1 MKAKLLDLIDAG
13 REKETEAL
21 VPFVDDS
28 APESPGGWTAK
39 DQLAHLMSWRQVAI
53 AELDGARTAGPVP
66 DFSTD
71 SDAENAKF
79 YAQTHD
85 QPARLIIETAAG
97 SWDAMAVAV
106 SACSEETLEG
116 PRPRRPSQRL
126 WMVVPLNV
134 YNHVAQHLAYWSWDQ
149 DDEAAAER
157 AAIWGHDL
165 AIATFPDD
173 RTLGAAEYNLGC
185 IYAQRG
191 MAARALPLLKRGF
204 ELRPDLV
211 DWAKTDTDLDQIH
224 SNPELA
230 ALLS

>member
-13 REKETEAL
+13 REKEEQAL

-28 APESPGGWTAK
+28 APESPGKWTAK

-53 AELDGARTAGPVP
+53 GELDSARTGGPVP
-66 DFSTD
+66 DVSTD
-71 SDAENAKF
+71 DEAENLKF

-85 QPARLIIETAAG
+85 QPARLIIESAAG
-97 SWDAMAVAV
+97 SWDAMAEAV

-116 PRPRRPSQRL
+116 PRPRYPNQKL
-126 WMVVPLNV
+126 WTVVPLNV
-134 YNHVAQHLAYWSWDQ
+134 YNHVAQHLAYWSWDR
-149 DDEAAAER
+149 DDETAAEQ

-173 RTLGAAEYNLGC
+173 RTRGAAEYNLAC

-191 MAARALPLLKRGF
+191 MAERAVPLLKRGF
-204 ELRPDLV
+204 ELRPDLKE
-211 DWAKTDTDLDQIH
+211 WAKTDTDLDPIR
-224 SNPELA
+224 SNPELVE
-230 ALLS
+230 LLS

>member
-13 REKETEAL
+13 RDKEAEAL

-28 APESPGGWTAK
+28 PPESPGKWTAK
-39 DQLAHLMSWRQVAI
+39 DQLAHLMSWRQVAN
-53 AELDGARTAGPVP
+53 AELDAARTGGPVP

-71 SDAENAKF
+71 SDVENVKF

-85 QPARLIIETAAG
+85 QPAREVIETAAG

-116 PRPRRPSQRL
+116 PRPRRPYQKL

-134 YNHVAQHLAYWSWDQ
+134 YNHLAEHLAYWSWER
-149 DDEAAAER
+149 DDEAAAEK
-157 AAIWGHDL
+157 ALTWGYDL
-165 AIATFPDD
+165 AIATYPGD
-173 RTLGAAEYNLGC
+173 RTRGAADYNLAC

-191 MAARALPLLKRGF
+191 NAAKAIPLLKRGF
-204 ELRPDLV
+204 ALRPDLV
-211 DWAKTDTDLDQIH
+211 EWAKTDTDLDRIRA
-224 SNPELA
+224 NPELVE
-230 ALLS
+230 LLG

>member
-13 REKETEAL
+13 RDKEEEAL
-21 VPFVDDS
+21 VRFVDDS
-28 APESPGGWTAK
+28 APESPGKWTAK

-53 AELDGARTAGPVP
+53 AELDAARTGGPVP

-71 SDAENAKF
+71 SDVENVKF

-85 QPARLIIETAAG
+85 QPAAVIIEAAAA
-97 SWDAMAVAV
+97 SWDAMAASVL
-106 SACSEETLEG
+106 ACSEETLEG
-116 PRPRRPSQRL
+116 PRPRRPYQKL

-134 YNHVAQHLAYWSWDQ
+134 YNHLAEHLAYWRWDQ
-149 DDEAAAER
+149 DDETAAEQ
-157 AAIWGHDL
+157 AMMWGHDL

-173 RTLGAAEYNLGC
+173 RTRGSADYNLAC
-185 IYAQRG
+185 IYAQKG
-191 MAARALPLLKRGF
+191 MTAKALPLLKRGF

-211 DWAKTDTDLDQIH
+211 EWAKTDTDLDPIR

-230 ALLS
+230 ELLS